1 MRQQILSLQ
10 RGLSM
15 KKNSNNLSL
24 ILLFFLF
31 FNFATMSPVGCSW
44 KNENT
49 SPESISTNGQVTL
62 SWSNVQGGTF
72 YNIYVSTTPGVTKF
86 LSNKIQNAA
95 NPITITDL
103 EIGTTYYFIITAVN
117 DFGEREIAREVSY
130 KVLESEGFIEVEDRL
145 AQQNFTIL
153 FETSSNRL
161 SSQEIKKLD
170 RVAQLILG
178 LSDYKVNLNGYTDS
192 SGEYE
197 YNKTISLNR
206 AAVVKSYLVGK
217 GIKPEKIEI
226 KGHGAA
232 NFIASNNSAE
242 GRKRNR
248 RVEISFFTIE

>member
-1 MRQQILSLQ
+1 
-10 RGLSM
+10 M
-15 KKNSNNLSL
+15 KKNLNSLSL
-24 ILLFFLF
+24 ILFCFLF
-31 FNFATMSPVGCSW
+31 FVLATMSPVGCSW

-49 SPESISTNGQVTL
+49 SPASNSTNGQVTL
-62 SWSNVQGGTF
+62 SWSNVKGGTF
-72 YNIYVSTTPGVTKF
+72 YNIYVSTTPGVNKF
-86 LSNKIQNAA
+86 NNHKIQNAA

-103 EIGTTYYFIITAVN
+103 EIGTTYYFIVTAVN
-117 DFGEREIAREVSY
+117 DFGEREIAPEVSY
-130 KVLESEGFIEVEDRL
+130 KVIESEGFIEVEDHL
-145 AQQNFTIL
+145 AQQDFTIL

-178 LSDYKVNLNGYTDS
+178 LSDYKVNIDGYTDS

-217 GIKPEKIEI
+217 GIKPEKIEM

-232 NFIASNNSAE
+232 NFIARNNSAE
-242 GRKRNR
+242 GRKKNR